1 MQNVRSNCAGQTIY
15 LKLNKKMK
23 CGSLASNGSDFK
35 ISPQLANVQAVTGI
49 GCGSGFDMDSIII
62 DLDKPLPPG
71 NYSLIIDD
79 GRDLNTLLDN
89 CNNEIPALDSIP
101 FVVYAIQPTPMDSIS
116 PVLCAPDEIYL
127 VFRNPMDCNSIAKN
141 GSDFVVNGTQ
151 PVSIIGAYGVNCT
164 NGLSTI
170 IAVKF
175 SKPIQTAGA
184 FTLTLQTGSDGSTL
198 LDECAQE
205 TPPATLSF
213 KTADT
218 VSANF
223 NYRVGLGCVFDTLFY
238 NYTNRDQV
246 NQWNWSFD
254 INGTSTIQ
262 NSYFL
267 FNDYGTK
274 HIQLACSNG
283 VCSDTAAVDI
293 ALDNE
298 LLARFKVAPSPELCP
313 EDGATFTDS
322 SIGKILTW
330 YWTFGDGSS
339 STTQDPPLKMYP
351 PSDTRDGRIYPVSLI
366 VKNDIGCYDTS
377 VANLKVLYN
386 CYIDVPSGFTPNGDG
401 LNDYLYP
408 LNAYKA
414 DGLEFKVY
422 NRWGQLVFQTRD
434 WTRKW
439 DGKINGEPQAAGT
452 FVWMLSYTHHDTG
465 KHYSLKGTTVLIR

>member
-1 MQNVRSNCAGQTIY
+1 
-15 LKLNKKMK
+15 
-23 CGSLASNGSDFK
+23 
-35 ISPQLANVQAVTGI
+35 VQAVTGV
-49 GCGSGFDMDSIII
+49 GCGSGFDMDSVII

-322 SIGKILTW
+322 SIGKILTCI
-330 YWTFGDGSS
+330 G
-339 STTQDPPLKMYP
+339 PLATEAAAP
-351 PSDTRDGRIYPVSLI
+351 RRIH
-366 VKNDIGCYDTS
+366 
-377 VANLKVLYN
+377 
-386 CYIDVPSGFTPNGDG
+386 
-401 LNDYLYP
+401 
-408 LNAYKA
+408 
-414 DGLEFKVY
+414 
-422 NRWGQLVFQTRD
+422 R
-434 WTRKW
+434 
-439 DGKINGEPQAAGT
+439 
-452 FVWMLSYTHHDTG
+452 
-465 KHYSLKGTTVLIR
+465 